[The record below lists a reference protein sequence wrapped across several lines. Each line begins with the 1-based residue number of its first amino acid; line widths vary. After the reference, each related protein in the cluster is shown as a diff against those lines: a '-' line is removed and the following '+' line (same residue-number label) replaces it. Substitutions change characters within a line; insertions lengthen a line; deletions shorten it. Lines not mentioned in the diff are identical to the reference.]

1 MIKNDNLFTNEEI
14 KTFYKDLIKIRKRGN
29 ITGNLLSPF
38 RSRKYEKWEREYLDI
53 ADNENSKFA
62 ARLSINNKIFHSLFY
77 KKTSTSCSYIIMFKF
92 HDSNPNFGKV
102 LEYFEYKSKY
112 YASVL
117 KFNVMS
123 NDFQSVN
130 HMFDFKN
137 ASTLNEFFFLKIDE
151 LTKII
156 IGVENIIANAIE
168 ININE
173 KTYITYMQEDDEH
186 D

>member
-1 MIKNDNLFTNEEI
+1 
-14 KTFYKDLIKIRKRGN
+14 
-29 ITGNLLSPF
+29 
-38 RSRKYEKWEREYLDI
+38 
-53 ADNENSKFA
+53 
-62 ARLSINNKIFHSLFY
+62 
-77 KKTSTSCSYIIMFKF
+77 
-92 HDSNPNFGKV
+92 
-102 LEYFEYKSKY
+102 
-112 YASVL
+112 
-117 KFNVMS
+117 MS